1 MQQLLTQ
8 IKLLMKTF
16 QYVVAVVFLLI
27 STVIYSQTTVT
38 GTIVDETGPLPGA
51 NILEKGTSNGTTSD
65 FEGKFSLN
73 VDSNQGQLVISYLG
87 YESYTVNYSGSMNI
101 GRVTLIEDANSLDEV
116 VIVGSGLID
125 LAQDRQTPIAVST
138 IKAKE
143 IQDKIGT
150 QDITM
155 TLVNTPSVY
164 VAGQAGGYGD
174 SRIAVRG
181 FGQDN
186 TAYLLN
192 GQPINGMED
201 GKMYWSNWSGM
212 ADIANAVQ
220 MQRGLGSSKLAISS
234 VGGTVNF
241 VTKSTDKRESGF
253 GYFGTANDN
262 YYKATVAYNTGRSQN
277 GWGTSVMFSHWQGD
291 GYNEGTKGQGQNYFI
306 SIGYTP
312 SEKHNF
318 NFLITGAP
326 QWHDQ
331 NFTKAIDDYQTYGL
345 KYNNNWGTYQG
356 KYMSERRNFYHKPV
370 ANLNW
375 DFNINATSSLS
386 TVLYASWGRGGGT
399 GDRGR
404 RIRTEDGYIDYDA
417 IYAFNES
424 VPGGAGGYFAAGG
437 GYVTRS
443 SMNLHSWYGIVS
455 NYQKQFNENL
465 SFNVGLDYRYY
476 YGEHFRVVENFHGLK
491 SWQEDIRLRD
501 QNNNH
506 ETYGS
511 FGTYKYVKAT
521 NSWNADPW
529 EAVSMTVPEDQKIA
543 YSNDERI
550 TYGGLFT
557 QLEYSKDDFSAFI
570 QGSISNQRHQRFD
583 WYQYA
588 DQDLIDGT
596 STQNTLDENGNPVPL
611 PDGIEPGTHSEKV
624 NNFGFNIK
632 GGAAYAISMQHK
644 LYANIGYY
652 SRQPYHD
659 NIYLNFTNQ
668 VNPLTENEKIFGL
681 ELGYNFT
688 GQSVTGSVNL
698 YRTSWKDRVVT
709 SSDVEDDVVYYT
721 TNEGVE
727 QLHTGIEIDAQWRI
741 TDPLRIKGFLSVGN
755 WEYKGESI
763 TRITDEDQNVID
775 TEIVDVDGGKVGDAA
790 QTTFGLGANWR
801 IIERFS
807 VDADYRYYSNLYANV
822 GAVKE
827 NLELPSYGIL
837 DFGASYRLPIGN
849 KGHNLYFRA
858 NINNLLD
865 TEYLSELSTNIQTEA
880 GSETY
885 DGIDVR
891 NRGYFGYGRTWNVS
905 VRYNF

>member
-1 MQQLLTQ
+1 
-8 IKLLMKTF
+8 
-16 QYVVAVVFLLI
+16 
-27 STVIYSQTTVT
+27 
-38 GTIVDETGPLPGA
+38 
-51 NILEKGTSNGTTSD
+51 
-65 FEGKFSLN
+65 
-73 VDSNQGQLVISYLG
+73 
-87 YESYTVNYSGSMNI
+87 
-101 GRVTLIEDANSLDEV
+101 
-116 VIVGSGLID
+116 
-125 LAQDRQTPIAVST
+125 
-138 IKAKE
+138 
-143 IQDKIGT
+143 
-150 QDITM
+150 
-155 TLVNTPSVY
+155 
-164 VAGQAGGYGD
+164 
-174 SRIAVRG
+174 
-181 FGQDN
+181 
-186 TAYLLN
+186 
-192 GQPINGMED
+192 
-201 GKMYWSNWSGM
+201 
-212 ADIANAVQ
+212 
-220 MQRGLGSSKLAISS
+220 
-234 VGGTVNF
+234 
-241 VTKSTDKRESGF
+241 
-253 GYFGTANDN
+253 
-262 YYKATVAYNTGRSQN
+262 
-277 GWGTSVMFSHWQGD
+277 
-291 GYNEGTKGQGQNYFI
+291 
-306 SIGYTP
+306 
-312 SEKHNF
+312 
-318 NFLITGAP
+318 
-326 QWHDQ
+326 
-331 NFTKAIDDYQTYGL
+331 
-345 KYNNNWGTYQG
+345 
-356 KYMSERRNFYHKPV
+356 
-370 ANLNW
+370 
-375 DFNINATSSLS
+375 
-386 TVLYASWGRGGGT
+386 
-399 GDRGR
+399 
-404 RIRTEDGYIDYDA
+404 
-417 IYAFNES
+417 
-424 VPGGAGGYFAAGG
+424 
-437 GYVTRS
+437 
-443 SMNLHSWYGIVS
+443 MNLHSWYGIVS

-465 SFNVGLDYRYY
+465 SFNVGVDYRYY
-476 YGEHFRVVENFHGLK
+476 YGEHFRVVENFHGLT
-491 SWQEDIRLRD
+491 SWQENIRLRD

-511 FGTYKYVKAT
+511 FGTYKFVKAT
-521 NSWNADPW
+521 NNWNADPW

-557 QLEYSKDDFSAFI
+557 QLEYTKDNFSAFV

-611 PDGIEPGTHSEKV
+611 PDGIEDGTHSEKV

-632 GGAAYAISMQHK
+632 GGASYAINMQHK

-727 QLHTGIEIDAQWRI
+727 QLHTGIEIDAQWRV

-801 IIERFS
+801 IFERFS
-807 VDADYRYYSNLYANV
+807 VDADYRYYANLYANV

-827 NLELPSYGIL
+827 NLELP
-837 DFGASYRLPIGN
+837 IGN
-849 KGHNLYFRA
+849 KNHSLYFRG
-858 NINNLLD
+858 NINNLLN
-865 TEYLSELSTNIQTEA
+865 TEYLSELSTNIQAEPD
-880 GSETY
+880 SETY

-891 NRGYFGYGRTWNVS
+891 NRGYFGYGTTWNIS

>member
-491 SWQEDIRLRD
+491 SWQENIRLRD